1 MTTKARR
8 EHLADEIGSANV
20 VLVAEGYR
28 QGWLD
33 AMHAARDALAGTKLP
48 ARSDAALQAWLDEP
62 GPRFR
67 LSGAALDIAD
77 GYDEHG
83 LPNTP
88 QRSVP
93 S

>member
-1 MTTKARR
+1 MMTTKPRR

-33 AMHAARDALAGTKLP
+33 AMSAARGALSGIRLP
-48 ARSDAALQAWLDEP
+48 LHSNDALQAWLDEP

-67 LSGAALDIAD
+67 LSGAALDITD
-77 GYDEHG
+77 GPE
-83 LPNTP
+83 PTTEENPCPT
-88 QRSVP
+88 S
-93 S
+93 